1 MPLVEVAAP
10 ERRVPRNFLTVD
22 GWQLSETGRDYLL
35 PLIQG
40 QAPIVFEEGL
50 PLYPP
55 LNLPFVIKKLAE
67 FEVNPL

>member
-1 MPLVEVAAP
+1 LS
-10 ERRVPRNFLTVD
+10 LD
-22 GWQLSETGRDYLL
+22 GWQLSEAGQTYLL